1 MNSFFL
7 PYCVIGSFF
16 HISFPEVFPIKN
28 LLVFSSFLMAL
39 HGFPTLFEQF
49 FSLNYSFYSMGVQKN
64 NYSCMTKEC
73 SQCIFFRPFC
83 FALCTLPCESKLL
96 QNEIIWKH
104 QKCKT
109 NKRKK
114 NKNWECWLQLKIFAN
129 FCSQDNSNPITLS

>member
-49 FSLNYSFYSMGVQKN
+49 FSLNYSFYSTGVQKN
-64 NYSCMTKEC
+64 NYSCTTKSVHSAFPLGLFALYLAYCHVNRNFCKMKLYENTKNAKQTKER
-73 SQCIFFRPFC
+73 Q
-83 FALCTLPCESKLL
+83 KLGVL
-96 QNEIIWKH
+96 TSIE
-104 QKCKT
+104 
-109 NKRKK
+109 
-114 NKNWECWLQLKIFAN
+114 N
-129 FCSQDNSNPITLS
+129 FCEFLFRR